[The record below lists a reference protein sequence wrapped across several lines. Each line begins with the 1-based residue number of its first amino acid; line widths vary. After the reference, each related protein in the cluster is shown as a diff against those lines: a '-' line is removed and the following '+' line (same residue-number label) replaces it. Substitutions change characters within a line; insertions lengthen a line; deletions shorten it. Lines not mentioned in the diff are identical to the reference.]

1 MIDME
6 LVKMND
12 KYKILALFGESGAG
26 KDTLKD
32 ILAKREQTNKIVNTT
47 TRPIREGEIN
57 GVSYHFIPPA
67 EFAAGILNGDF
78 IEATDFNDWF
88 YGTSIKELKEDTVN
102 IGVFNIYGIECM
114 LTDPRLEVLPVYIK
128 TSDKLRLLRA
138 LEREENPNCHE
149 ICRRFL
155 ADKKDFDDI
164 PFEYKVVNN
173 DEGTFSSILQLT
185 DLYNQFK

>member
-1 MIDME
+1 
-6 LVKMND
+6 MN
-12 KYKILALFGESGAG
+12 KYKVLALFGESGAG

-32 ILAKREQTNKIVNTT
+32 ILAGREHLNKIVNTT

-57 GVSYHFIPPA
+57 GVSYHFISPA
-67 EFAAGILNGDF
+67 EFAANILNGDF

-88 YGTSIKELKEDTVN
+88 YGTSIKELKEDIVN

-114 LTDPRLEVLPVYIK
+114 LTDPRLEVLPVYVK

-138 LEREENPNCHE
+138 LEREENPNCYE

-155 ADKKDFDDI
+155 ADKKDFDNI

-173 DEGTFSSILQLT
+173 DEGTFSSTLQLT